1 MKVNLNTRITDFYGE
16 VLPRAYF
23 GFPSEG
29 STDLRYIV
37 VTVLGTAFRD
47 ELNLALVEKKRR
59 YKLAIKIMDAENE
72 VDLVA
77 EEVALIKKL
86 VGKWTTPLVVGQVD
100 CLLEGKSTGISAK
113 KE

>member
-1 MKVNLNTRITDFYGE
+1 MKVNLNTVITDFYGE

-23 GFPSEG
+23 GFPSG
-29 STDLRYIV
+29 VPTDLRYVV

-47 ELNLALVEKKRR
+47 EVNLAPVEKIGR
-59 YKLAIKIMDAENE
+59 YKLAIKIMDANTE

-100 CLLEGKSTGISAK
+100 CLLESKPTGISVK